1 MSEAGGWGEEEW
13 ERWEE
18 RIGDKLA
25 QLGTRTP
32 RCRVEGCDETFPLAL
47 TGTEPNI
54 VCYEHQALLHGRSWL
69 EEHHPLGRHNDPWA
83 TTAPGNDHRVLSVLQ
98 CEWPWETLRNPDGS
112 PLLRAAAALRG
123 WLDLLWLI
131 MVRGVGWIPVFL
143 EQLDAFLRQRL
154 GERWWDEFRAWLDK
168 YG

>member
-1 MSEAGGWGEEEW
+1 MNGAGDWGQEEW

-18 RIGDKLA
+18 RIEDKLA

-32 RCRVEGCDETFPLAL
+32 HCRVEGCDETFPLAL

-54 VCYEHQALLHGRSWL
+54 LCYEHQALLHGRPWL
-69 EEHHPLGRHNDPWA
+69 EKHHPLGRHNDPW
-83 TTAPGNDHRVLSVLQ
+83 TASTPGNDHRILSALQ
-98 CEWPWETLRNPDGS
+98 YEWPRETLRNPDRS
-112 PLLRAAAALRG
+112 PLLRAAASLRG

-143 EQLDAFLRQRL
+143 EQLDADLRQRL
-154 GERWWDEFRAWLDK
+154 GERWWEDFHGRH
-168 YG
+168 